1 MRPHENA
8 PPPPSRDGLP
18 PARSHGDL
26 VGPFEITL
34 AAELGAPAAARAA
47 VGAWMAGH
55 VAERTV
61 ADAQLLVSE
70 LVANSVRHA
79 DTPADPVV
87 RVRAGI
93 RGDAVHLEVED
104 GGSGGSIARRTPDMQ
119 HGGGFGLNMVEALSR
134 RWGVHRNAGT
144 RVWAEIGIRAVEGDP
159 ADRGPAMPTASNGD
173 SRHDAAS
180 AAGLRAENARR
191 RAVAGGRAWE
201 RAATDYARRAHRRV
215 ADLHTAMAR
224 RHEHSAR
231 THRLGESDPDG
242 A

>member
-1 MRPHENA
+1 MRPHDNA
-8 PPPPSRDGLP
+8 PPQPSRDGPP
-18 PARSHGDL
+18 PAQSHGDL

-55 VAERTV
+55 VAETTV

-93 RGDAVHLEVED
+93 RGDAVRLEVED

-144 RVWAEIGIRAVEGDP
+144 RVWAEIGIGAPGDP
-159 ADRGPAMPTASNGD
+159 ADRGSAMLARSNGD
-173 SRHDAAS
+173 RRPDAAS
-180 AAGLRAENARR
+180 AQARADEHRR
-191 RAVAGGRAWE
+191 RAGAAR
-201 RAATDYARRAHRRV
+201 RAADKAATEYARRSHHRV
-215 ADLHTAMAR
+215 AELHAALAR
-224 RHEHSAR
+224 HHAHSAR
-231 THRLGESDPDG
+231 TLRRGDSDPG
-242 A
+242 AA